1 MSRAFTREPDGE
13 LPPEPLA
20 ETPVSPHRNLV
31 TPRGLALLQMEL
43 ARLDQALATLSNGDG
58 TAGDRSD
65 DAVDG
70 HSRSA
75 HLSRDRRYIA
85 RRIATAEPVVDVPAA
100 DGDRTVTFGCAVTLA
115 LANGR
120 RVSWRIV
127 GEDEA
132 APAHGRIAWTAPV
145 AVLLQGLGVGDTV
158 VLPAGPA
165 EVVAIDPKP
174 EPDRDP
180 PVPETPNSDL
190 PMVRPATGDPA

>member
-20 ETPVSPHRNLV
+20 ETPLSPHRNLV
-31 TPRGLALLQMEL
+31 TPRGLALLRAEL
-43 ARLDQALATLSNGDG
+43 ARLDQALATLSTSDAD
-58 TAGDRSD
+58 AGERAD
-65 DAVDG
+65 DPVDG
-70 HSRSA
+70 HSRAA

-85 RRIATAEPVVDVPAA
+85 RRIATAEPVADVPTA
-100 DGDRTVTFGCAVTLA
+100 DGDPAVTFGCAVTLA

-120 RVSWRIV
+120 RVTWRVV

-145 AVLLQGLGVGDTV
+145 AVLLQGLGIGDTV

-165 EVVAIDPKP
+165 EVVAIDPTP

-180 PVPETPNSDL
+180 RVPETPNSDL
-190 PMVRPATGDPA
+190 PMARPTTGESA